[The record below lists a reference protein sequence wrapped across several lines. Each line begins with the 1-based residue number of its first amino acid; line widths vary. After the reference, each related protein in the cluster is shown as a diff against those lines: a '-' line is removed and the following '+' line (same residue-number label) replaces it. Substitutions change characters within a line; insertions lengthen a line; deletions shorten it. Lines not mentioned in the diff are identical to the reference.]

1 MAGPAPGTGEF
12 YEKAYAPTADDERHG
27 RWRALSAEAK
37 ADHVIDLAHA
47 IGLRAPASVAE
58 IGCGDGSVLALLGRR
73 GFGIRRVGFE
83 IAAAAVEIAAARPEI
98 ASVEPFDGDHVP
110 APDDAYDLVF
120 ATHVLEHVPAPARLL
135 AELTRVGR
143 AVVIEVPL
151 EANLAARR
159 PAARAASAAAG
170 HIQHFDRGQVRRLVA
185 DAHWTVRAERVD
197 PLARA
202 VHLFDRTT
210 PRARATGLAKWAVR
224 RAAATVPA
232 VGTRLFTM
240 HYALIATPT

>member
-1 MAGPAPGTGEF
+1 M
-12 YEKAYAPTADDERHG
+12 
-27 RWRALSAEAK
+27 
-37 ADHVIDLAHA
+37 
-47 IGLRAPASVAE
+47 
-58 IGCGDGSVLALLGRR
+58 
-73 GFGIRRVGFE
+73 RRVGFE

-110 APDDAYDLVF
+110 APDGAYDLVF

-185 DAHWTVRAERVD
+185 DAHWTVRA
-197 PLARA
+197 
-202 VHLFDRTT
+202 
-210 PRARATGLAKWAVR
+210 RARRPARPGGPPLRSHDAPGSRDRSCEVGGAPGRGHGAGRRHAPVHDALRADRDADLASAPRDQRRDAVEDAFEAEDELVVGVVVLVEGLGRHRAGAARGSAR
-224 RAAATVPA
+224 R
-232 VGTRLFTM
+232 R
-240 HYALIATPT
+240 